1 MGYVTLT
8 RVRRYQMIIIGL
20 FWFSLS
26 GYLFFMKH
34 TPEFM
39 YYAKLSE
46 RQINHA
52 LLFNLVYAVLSCLVL
67 VLLGRLGFGNILEPL
82 ALVLMVIGA
91 LLSFYLLLRKR

>member
-1 MGYVTLT
+1 
-8 RVRRYQMIIIGL
+8 MIIIGL
-20 FWFSLS
+20 FWFCLT

-46 RQINHA
+46 RHINHA
-52 LLFNLVYAVLSCLVL
+52 LLFNSVYAVLSCLVL
-67 VLLGRLGFGNILEPL
+67 VLSGRLGFWGMLEPV

>member
-1 MGYVTLT
+1 
-8 RVRRYQMIIIGL
+8 MIIIGL
-20 FWFSLS
+20 FWFSLT

-39 YYAKLSE
+39 YYAQLPEK
-46 RQINHA
+46 QINSA
-52 LLFNLVYAVLSCLVL
+52 MVFNLAYAVLSCLVL

-91 LLSFYLLLRKR
+91 LLSLYPLLRKR

>member
-1 MGYVTLT
+1 
-8 RVRRYQMIIIGL
+8 MIIIGL
-20 FWFSLS
+20 FWFCLT

-39 YYAKLSE
+39 YYAQLSE

-52 LLFNLVYAVLSCLVL
+52 ILFNLVYAVLSCLVL

-91 LLSFYLLLRKR
+91 LLSLYPLLRRR

>member
-1 MGYVTLT
+1 
-8 RVRRYQMIIIGL
+8 MIIIGL
-20 FWFSLS
+20 FWFSLT
-26 GYLFFMKH
+26 GYLFLMKH

-46 RQINHA
+46 RHINHA

-91 LLSFYLLLRKR
+91 LLSLYLLLRKR